1 MQAMQNSN
9 SQKFVLQTPEYSVRI
24 QTLLKKY
31 KELQRNIKHEMFEIT
46 IMLICFRFINLI
58 KLVIDSNFCDD

>member
-58 KLVIDSNFCDD
+58 KIVIDSNFCDD

>member
-31 KELQRNIKHEMFEIT
+31 RELQRNIKHEMFEIT
-46 IMLICFRFINLI
+46 IILICFRFINLI
-58 KLVIDSNFCDD
+58 KIVIDSNFCDD

>member
-1 MQAMQNSN
+1 MQNSN

-46 IMLICFRFINLI
+46 IILICFRFINLI
-58 KLVIDSNFCDD
+58 KIVIDSNFCDD

>member
-1 MQAMQNSN
+1 MQNSN
-9 SQKFVLQTPEYSVRI
+9 FQKFVLQTPEYSVRI

-58 KLVIDSNFCDD
+58 KIVIDSNFCDD